1 MRTTLIFIFS
11 FLFWTPLLSQN
22 NNKYDE
28 KMVAITKDIA
38 NKIRN
43 KSENLK
49 VAVWDFTS
57 TLKTKKEQDELGEF
71 ISQDFSIHFANIND
85 KIQVLDRDH
94 FKQIMNEHGL
104 HSEGYIAPETA
115 KKIGQFTQADAVITG
130 TVDVGYNSL
139 ILRIKIIDIETA
151 SQLAGSKAYIPI
163 SEDLKVI
170 LKKTDFKGIP
180 SLLLRTNPSEKENN
194 TRTSPIK
201 DCEKKNTGDYFFKNT
216 TGRTQLVD
224 ITRGIGT
231 YIIKSAR
238 LENNE
243 VFGLLN
249 LPVDGYNFK
258 AYVDGIR
265 VVGNIGAKKSGH
277 FRIEKCKS
285 FTYYLGSS
293 VVSETKKSERDIVK
307 NKKNYQICFN
317 NIGSNRHSWGDIK
330 VTLYKNGK
338 KMKIIDVRNGQKK
351 CIHDLSPNTTYN
363 YIYRNIMIGNKRG
376 EVLTEQEISTV
387 QMKNH

>member
-38 NKIRN
+38 NKIRS
-43 KSENLK
+43 KRKNLK

-85 KIQVLDRDH
+85 RIQVLDRDH

-130 TVDVGYNSL
+130 TIDVGYNSL

-163 SEDLKVI
+163 NEDLKVI
-170 LKKTDFKGIP
+170 LKNTDFKGIP

-201 DCEKKNTGDYFFKNT
+201 DCEKNYTGDYFIKNT
-216 TGRTQLVD
+216 TGRTQLLD
-224 ITRGIGT
+224 IRKGIT
-231 YIIKSAR
+231 YSKSYR
-238 LENNE
+238 IENNQTLS
-243 VFGLLN
+243 LLN
-249 LPVDGYNFK
+249 LFAGDYYFT

-265 VVGNIGAKKSGH
+265 VVGNIGAKTKGQ
-277 FRIEKCKS
+277 FRVEKCKS

-293 VVSETKKSERDIVK
+293 VVVETKKNGESSV
-307 NKKNYQICFN
+307 NSKKNYRICFN
-317 NIGSNRHSWGDIK
+317 NVGSNRHSWGDIK

-338 KMKIIDVRNGQKK
+338 KIRSIDVRNGQEE
-351 CIHDLSPNTTYN
+351 CIYNLSPNSVYTYT
-363 YIYRNIMIGNKRG
+363 YRNFLIGTKKGQILIEEEKNM
-376 EVLTEQEISTV
+376 V
-387 QMKNH
+387 QMINH